1 MSLSNTELKEIIDNN
16 KEYTFK
22 LVKEGIKECVVN
34 RRRKVGIAIFI
45 SFENELRSIG
55 WDYFPSKACYME
67 HILYYVDTKEWKNKF
82 KLDERL
88 GSIKNR
94 LPQSKFNEF
103 VNNYVEEYDTS
114 YDVALK
120 ECINKNDWEEF
131 YYLGDDEYYNK
142 LVDEEF
148 DKFINTFEFSIDK
161 DLKVKISGL

>member
-1 MSLSNTELKEIIDNN
+1 M
-16 KEYTFK
+16 
-22 LVKEGIKECVVN
+22 
-34 RRRKVGIAIFI
+34 
-45 SFENELRSIG
+45 
-55 WDYFPSKACYME
+55 
-67 HILYYVDTKEWKNKF
+67 
-82 KLDERL
+82 

-103 VNNYVEEYDTS
+103 VNNYVEEHETS

-120 ECINKNDWEEF
+120 ECINKNSWEEF